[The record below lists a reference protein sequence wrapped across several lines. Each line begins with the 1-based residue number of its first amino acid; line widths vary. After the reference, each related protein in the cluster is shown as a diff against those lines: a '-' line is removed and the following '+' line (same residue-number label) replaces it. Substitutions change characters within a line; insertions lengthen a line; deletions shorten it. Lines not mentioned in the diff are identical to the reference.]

1 MKFLDEAK
9 VFIAAGHG
17 GRGCVSFHREKFI
30 EYGGPDGGNGGKGGD
45 VIVRCVPNLN
55 TLIDYRYRQHFKAK
69 VGGHGMG
76 KNRTGAKGEDA
87 ILLVPPGTQILAEDK
102 ETVLFDL
109 VEPDQEIIL
118 ARGGIGGLGN
128 AMFKSSIN
136 RAPKFA
142 QPGEPGA
149 EFWIWLQLK
158 LIADVG
164 LLGLP
169 NAGKSS
175 FLAAISAAKPKVAAY
190 PFTTLHPGL
199 GMAEV
204 NGQRMLI
211 ADIPGLIEGAHTGQ
225 GLGDQFLRH
234 IERCVVLIH
243 LIDCSLEDP
252 VAAYR
257 IIRHECAQYSPLMAA
272 KPEIV
277 VLSKADTQ
285 TESALALTIDTFTEQ
300 TGIVPL
306 ALSSHTRQGV
316 ESVLKATLALKE
328 SLRPTPKDQS
338 ENAQSQ

>member
-76 KNRTGAKGEDA
+76 KNRTGAHGADA
-87 ILLVPPGTQILAEDK
+87 VLLVPPGTQILAEDK
-102 ETVLFDL
+102 ESVLFDL
-109 VEPDQEIIL
+109 VEPDQEVVL

-149 EFWIWLQLK
+149 EFWVWLQLK

-175 FLAAISAAKPKVAAY
+175 FLAAVSAAKPKVAAY
-190 PFTTLHPGL
+190 PFTTLYPGL
-199 GMAEV
+199 GMAESS
-204 NGQRMLI
+204 GQRMLI
-211 ADIPGLIEGAHTGQ
+211 ADIPGLIEGAHTGL

-234 IERCVVLIH
+234 IERCAVLIH
-243 LIDCSLEDP
+243 LIDCDLPDP
-252 VAAYR
+252 AAAYKA
-257 IIRHECAQYSPLMAA
+257 IRNECAQYSPLMAA

-277 VLSKADTQ
+277 VLSKIDSQ
-285 TESALALTIDTFTEQ
+285 TETGLALTMDTFTEA
-300 TGIVPL
+300 TGITPL
-306 ALSSHTRQGV
+306 TLSSHTRQGI
-316 ESVLKATLALKE
+316 EAVLKATLALKE
-328 SLRPTPKDQS
+328 SVRPAKNEADTNQM
-338 ENAQSQ
+338 